1 MGIVLFLRKEA
12 FSVNTQFFHA
22 AYGACLGNLQED
34 GPSLK
39 AALVCEI
46 SHVLSLGHV
55 SNVFHTMSLE
65 AIIVKWLLNIATS
78 KEKVLQEHNA
88 SYF

>member
-1 MGIVLFLRKEA
+1 MLFLRKEA
-12 FSVNTQFFHA
+12 FSVNTQLFHT
-22 AYGACLGNLQED
+22 AYGTWLGNLQEE

-55 SNVFHTMSLE
+55 SNVFLTMSLE
-65 AIIVKWLLNIATS
+65 AIIVKWLFNIVMR
-78 KEKVLQEHNA
+78 K
-88 SYF
+88 